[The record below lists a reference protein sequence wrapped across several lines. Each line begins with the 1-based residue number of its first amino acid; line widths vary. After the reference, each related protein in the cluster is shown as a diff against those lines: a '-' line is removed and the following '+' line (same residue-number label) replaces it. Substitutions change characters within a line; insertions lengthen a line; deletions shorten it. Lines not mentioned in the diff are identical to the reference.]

1 MSEEIVNIGFFYDV
15 KRGHE
20 SEFERQFSDV
30 LRYLKENGKGIKDAK
45 LYREVDS
52 SQYLILSTWES
63 VDAFREFVESE
74 AFKSVTHSG
83 AEILNGKPY
92 HRIFLTHIPQ

>member
-52 SQYLILSTWES
+52 SST
-63 VDAFREFVESE
+63 
-74 AFKSVTHSG
+74 
-83 AEILNGKPY
+83 
-92 HRIFLTHIPQ
+92 